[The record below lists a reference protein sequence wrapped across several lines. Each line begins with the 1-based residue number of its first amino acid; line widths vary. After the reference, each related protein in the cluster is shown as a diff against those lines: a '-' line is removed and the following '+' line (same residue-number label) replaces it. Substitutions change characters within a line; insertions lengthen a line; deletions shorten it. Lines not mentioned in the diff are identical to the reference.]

1 MVRHVEY
8 PGFRFWPLLKQ
19 KEAMVYRKTK
29 HERKCE
35 RSILGNGHS
44 YNNGREEPSKSSNR
58 LTKVS
63 EGIVS
68 EKVSDL
74 VSEIVQLAGFHK
86 IQPKACYTAFTFG
99 LKYRWA

>member
-1 MVRHVEY
+1 MLSTLGSDFGHFSNKRSD
-8 PGFRFWPLLKQ
+8 GLSQ
-19 KEAMVYRKTK
+19 TK

-44 YNNGREEPSKSSNR
+44 YNNGREEPFKSSNR

-86 IQPKACYTAFTFG
+86 IQPKACYAAFTFG
-99 LKYRWA
+99 LKYRWT

>member
-19 KEAMVYRKTK
+19 KEAMVYRKPNMK
-29 HERKCE
+29 ESVKE
-35 RSILGNGHS
+35 VFLGNGHS
-44 YNNGREEPSKSSNR
+44 YNNAREEPSKSSNR

-68 EKVSDL
+68 ENVSDL

-86 IQPKACYTAFTFG
+86 IQPKACYAAFTFG
-99 LKYRWA
+99 LKYRWT